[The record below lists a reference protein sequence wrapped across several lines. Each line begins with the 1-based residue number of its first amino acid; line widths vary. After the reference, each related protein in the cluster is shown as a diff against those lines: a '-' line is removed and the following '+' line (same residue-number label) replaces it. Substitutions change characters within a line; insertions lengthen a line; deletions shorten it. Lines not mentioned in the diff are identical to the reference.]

1 MDRAEAIRK
10 LKGKDFELDF
20 EVCVAI
26 QAVANL
32 AWEGLLAEE
41 EQAPLG
47 ADQFEAKKAL
57 QEVFGFKDRR
67 TK

>member
-10 LKGKDFELDF
+10 LLNKSFDIEI
-20 EVCVAI
+20 CVGLR
-26 QAVANL
+26 AVAEL